1 MNLVLID
8 WFCLNFYE
16 KKKVLKN
23 TFNVSYLEEAST
35 NLVSIATDSKLF
47 SNVLSFLDFHS
58 HLIHRIINLMIIQP
72 GIIIRISMPPC
83 NSVIARSCQHI
94 YLIWIYFILCSCNL
108 KCIIFLVCSYVH
120 WRKTWNSTTVTLFW
134 IRKFSWYAINSRK
147 YSWNKT

>member
-16 KKKVLKN
+16 KKEVLKN

-47 SNVLSFLDFHS
+47 RNVLSFLDFHS

-108 KCIIFLVCSYVH
+108 CIIFLVCSYVH